1 HLPYTTLFRSHPGRI
16 APPARAGRGRARIQG
31 RGAWQRLDQRPGGVD
46 IRDRD
51 GVLSFHKDPMP
62 QFEAAL
68 KLAEVPL
75 GGMRTCLIDG
85 REILICHTREGVFAL
100 DNICTH
106 AHARL
111 CEGRLRATRLV
122 CPLHG
127 ASFDIRDGRVLGPPA
142 EVPLATHQV
151 RVTDGTV
158 EVALSGPAPV

>member
-1 HLPYTTLFRSHPGRI
+1 
-16 APPARAGRGRARIQG
+16 
-31 RGAWQRLDQRPGGVD
+31 
-46 IRDRD
+46 
-51 GVLSFHKDPMP
+51 MP

-68 KLAEVPL
+68 QLAEVPP
-75 GGMRTCLIDG
+75 GSMRACVIGG

-142 EVPLATHQV
+142 ELPLPTHAV
-151 RVTDGTV
+151 RVVGDAI
-158 EVALSGPAPV
+158 EVALSPVPGQRQAPVAPATPPAA